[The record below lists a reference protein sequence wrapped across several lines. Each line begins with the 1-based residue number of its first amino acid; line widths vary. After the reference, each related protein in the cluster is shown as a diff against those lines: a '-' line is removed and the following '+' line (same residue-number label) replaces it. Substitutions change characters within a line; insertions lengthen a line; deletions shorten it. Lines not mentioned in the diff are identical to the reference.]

1 MTSIKELND
10 RLTKQ
15 PYVSGYTPSVDDEK
29 LFREIFGDN
38 VNVVQWAAR
47 MATYHPSERA
57 KMEPMPVPS
66 EDASDV
72 EYDE

>member
-1 MTSIKELND
+1 MASIKELND

-15 PYVSGYTPSVDDEK
+15 PYVSGYTPSVDDER

-47 MATYHPSERA
+47 MATYYPSERA
-57 KMEPMPVPS
+57 KMQPIPVES
-66 EDASDV
+66 EDSSEI
-72 EYDE
+72 EYDD

>member
-1 MTSIKELND
+1 MASIKELND

-29 LFREIFGDN
+29 LFREIFGEN

-47 MATYHPSERA
+47 MATYYPSERA
-57 KMEPMPVPS
+57 KMQPIPADS
-66 EDASDV
+66 EDTS
-72 EYDE
+72 EMRYDD